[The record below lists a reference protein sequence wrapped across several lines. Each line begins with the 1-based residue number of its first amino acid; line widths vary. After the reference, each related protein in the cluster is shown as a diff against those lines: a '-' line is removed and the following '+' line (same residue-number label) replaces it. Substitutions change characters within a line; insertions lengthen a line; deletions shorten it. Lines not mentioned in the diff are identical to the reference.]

1 MTAINIKTLGRSSL
15 TGGVAQLW
23 RILSRF
29 ILTPVIIAQI
39 GMDGYGVWTL
49 VFSVAAYVEMTNV
62 SLGLA
67 YTKFTAECV
76 RHRRYDELTHIIGS
90 GMSVVGSVAVVGLLL
105 AWLFGEPLL
114 EALNVP
120 PHMVGDAAIAL
131 LIVTGMLLLRMT
143 VGCTLEIL
151 AGLQRIDLT
160 YRLYVLASIV
170 DFAVTL
176 PLLLMGWGLVG
187 LAVGHA
193 VGQITIN
200 IAAYSMV
207 RQRLPEVRISPRYVS
222 RDGIRKIVSVG
233 GRFQMLS
240 VVNTVVMQGA
250 KMFISW
256 LVGVE
261 WVGIYELADKLIK
274 LGRTASEAVIAPL
287 MPAFASLQAGGDQLR
302 ERLLFLKGS
311 KANVLLGGVS
321 FAFLG
326 LFATPI
332 LHLWT
337 GETVPAAAWTLK
349 VLAFSEVA
357 LLLTS
362 IVSSSLR
369 AQGRV
374 RLEFTFAMLSTGM
387 FLALLVPLGTS
398 FGYEGLI
405 VARLVAQVLG
415 AVWYLRAF
423 FRFSGLSWGEYLR
436 GTRIPRLAV
445 LLAAIGATL
454 LGLHALLPPLSPP
467 GLSPRW
473 QAVVEVA
480 VWSVPYLVLTGLAVW
495 KAYLDDADREQISV
509 LGTAVWGRLRGRHR
523 DVPPDVLVVTE
534 AGPGSATALIEAAA
548 GLGRV
553 ASSGVADGAAFLQ
566 TGVPLRLVLVIL
578 PADGDPK
585 SFWSW
590 LDQFRPDLMGKLA
603 FVGGSDDDPFFE
615 ELGVR
620 RYATTP
626 HGETLLADW
635 GADSASPAASDDD
648 PS

>member
-15 TGGVAQLW
+15 TGGAAQLW
-23 RILSRF
+23 RIMSRLV
-29 ILTPVIIAQI
+29 LTPLIFSQI
-39 GMDGYGVWTL
+39 GGEGYGVWTL

-90 GMSVVGSVAVVGLLL
+90 GMTIVGSVAVLGLGM
-105 AWLFGEPLL
+105 AWLFGEALL
-114 EALNVP
+114 EVLNVP
-120 PHMVGDAAIAL
+120 PDMLGDALIAL

-160 YRLYVLASIV
+160 YRLYILASIV
-170 DFAVTL
+170 DFAVAV

-187 LAVGHA
+187 LAVAHA

-233 GRFQMLS
+233 GRFQLLS

-250 KMFISW
+250 KIFISW
-256 LVGVE
+256 LIGVE

-287 MPAFASLQAGGDQLR
+287 MPAFAGLQAGGEKLR
-302 ERLLFLKGS
+302 ERLLFIKGS

-326 LFATPI
+326 LYASPI
-332 LHLWT
+332 LHLWI
-337 GETVPAAAWTLK
+337 GKSMPAAAWTLQ

-374 RLEFTFAMLSTGM
+374 RLEFTWAMLSTGL
-387 FLALLVPLGTS
+387 FLLLLVPLGTQ

-405 VARLVAQVLG
+405 VSRLIAQVLG
-415 AVWYLRAF
+415 ALWYLRAF
-423 FRFSGLSWGEYLR
+423 FRFSGISWGEYLK
-436 GTRIPRLAV
+436 GTRIP
-445 LLAAIGATL
+445 LLAIILGVTGAML
-454 LGLHALLPPLSPP
+454 LLVGTALPPLVPP

-473 QAVVEVA
+473 GAAFEVLL
-480 VWSVPYLVLTGLAVW
+480 WSVPYLGLVAVATW
-495 KAYLDDADREQISV
+495 KVYLDGEDREQLRV
-509 LGTAVWGRLRGRHR
+509 LGAAVWSRLRGRTKN
-523 DVPPDVLVVTE
+523 VAPDVLIVAEGGVPASGSLVESAEALGHVAT
-534 AGPGSATALIEAAA
+534 AGPAD
-548 GLGRV
+548 
-553 ASSGVADGAAFLQ
+553 ASGFLETGA
-566 TGVPLRLVLVIL
+566 PLRLLLVVLRQ
-578 PADGDPK
+578 DGEPE

-590 LDQFRPDLMGKLA
+590 LDEHRPDLLERLA
-603 FVGGSDDDPFFE
+603 YVGGPDDHPFFE
-615 ELGVR
+615 RPEIR
-620 RYATTP
+620 RYSTTP

-635 GADSASPAASDDD
+635 GAPTPPADDET
-648 PS
+648 